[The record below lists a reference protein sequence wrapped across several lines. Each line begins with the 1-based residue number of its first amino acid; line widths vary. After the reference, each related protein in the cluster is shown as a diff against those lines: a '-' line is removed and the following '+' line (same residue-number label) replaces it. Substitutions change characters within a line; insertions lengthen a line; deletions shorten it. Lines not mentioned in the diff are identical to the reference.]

1 MTTFDDTNESILHHP
16 IVPSSSVSQARP
28 YKRDVQTDTDRQTCK
43 RGKRTAKNEECL
55 PVDQGDYINNYE
67 RKCDGHD
74 E

>member
-1 MTTFDDTNESILHHP
+1 MTTFDDTNESILHRP

-28 YKRDVQTDTDRQTCK
+28 YKRDVQTQTDK
-43 RGKRTAKNEECL
+43 HANAESARTAKNEECL

-67 RKCDGHD
+67 SVMDMMN